1 MVDRVLNRPVGYANV
16 ILSFKNVTENLVSNV
31 SFSV

>member
-1 MVDRVLNRPVGYANV
+1 MFDRVLNRPVGYANV
-16 ILSFKNVTENLVSNV
+16 ILSFKNFTENLVSNV